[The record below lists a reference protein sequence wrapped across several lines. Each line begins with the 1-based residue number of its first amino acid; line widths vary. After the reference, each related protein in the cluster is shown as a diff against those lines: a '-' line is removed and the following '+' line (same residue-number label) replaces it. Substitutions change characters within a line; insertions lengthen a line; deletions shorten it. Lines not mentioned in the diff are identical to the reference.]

1 MKLRNKLVAVL
12 AASMVVTSVP
22 VVTMADTTNY
32 MSTSRYAQKDSTFGY
47 LNGSYGAYDTV
58 YGQTTGIGDSWSSR
72 GYEYEYSN
80 GFEFKPVFDYS
91 TTDTTYMSLTAD
103 SEFNTRAIITYVDA
117 FNSKDRTTH
126 LQFDKDGKVVSANNP
141 EYNGKTA
148 DELLR
153 SGVKMYYSTKDASS
167 NPTTVGLSPYLQLPK
182 YHAHATFTY
191 QELLDKATEVAK
203 NRIKAAGDD
212 YYSAISSKD
221 ELANYVAKLLGVQ
234 YVREMYNGVAAAL
247 NQSRVMDIEFDDTG
261 KAVFIIKDKET
272 GEELDT
278 YSGSSRMG
286 MDIVAGSK
294 MLDADKVAKAVN
306 DIVAE
311 YTKNNVITTTY
322 SQLYKSSASSSGSGK
337 TLSADIVDA
346 MDIEMTSWKLQ
357 KAIEQGA
364 TTYTKFM
371 TSNAVW
377 TGSEKAVAE
386 IRKVDLINWKDAN
399 DREYKSHL
407 QITTSGTFKKDVTY
421 RLPVLAKLGGDKVV
435 ILDVNG
441 KDSNITSGKYNLTQD
456 ALTDKRLTV
465 DADSKTI
472 RTNNADEI
480 GEIRFTESQIKS
492 LTSKG
497 NRRIKITLPASSDLE
512 FNLNKT
518 ESNIKVTGKRG
529 FFAINTVDG
538 EDVLEGATTKAEKT
552 DKVLTETTDS
562 KNTVRFYYG
571 KTSRR
576 NEYTDSDR
584 RTLVVELPAWD
595 HKTSVGEMVLT
606 GIYVQPIDE
615 KATPGDVNATIAEYN
630 AKYKDADKKE
640 GIETVA
646 NENLIESVTKKVAVV
661 KDYDVT
667 LTCDKPA
674 SIKAG
679 RSGIVN
685 EKKAT
690 FVLEEVV
697 KDSLVDG
704 RKIKFVVENG
714 YIFGPADIDYRTE
727 AANSN
732 NFNTTGLYGTSGYK
746 ERALEKF
753 KELIKEEKI
762 KFEEKAGKDGD
773 KIGFDESTLVLD
785 FDADGRVIGFAAEYP
800 RLKDTEADKI
810 KVTMPVA
817 TDVMSKGDVTVKA
830 ENLYTRSFQ
839 DKKDDPSCVIA
850 NITEPIA
857 VTFDGAK
864 LKVGKQAQEAGSIT
878 IKETD
883 KGMIENGWLFLAAK
897 DQNGITFDSVPTVTV
912 EGTDGKVLTFK
923 NVALSKDKTILGI
936 EITKESTEA
945 ATLKISDIKLT
956 ADRTV
961 PEANYDLAIWGT
973 ALTDENELG
982 ISNFTQNALYNHAYF
997 NQVSDLYTV
1006 EKFIQMTTANTEDL
1020 SSAAKAV
1027 TTQFVIGQKD
1037 FTVNGEKQSMDSA
1050 AYVKDGLT
1058 FVPVRY
1064 LAQAFG
1070 IAGNAVQ
1077 YDKATSTATIV
1088 AGDKVINITSGK
1100 AYLTVN
1106 GTQVPMASKA
1116 EVKEGRMCVPMA
1128 YIAAALGLEKSWD
1141 ASTKTATF
1149 TNVSK

>member
-47 LNGSYGAYDTV
+47 LNGSYAAYDIV
-58 YGQTTGIGDSWSSR
+58 YGATTGIGASNPAD
-72 GYEYEYSN
+72 GYDYRYSN
-80 GFEFKPVFDYS
+80 GFEFKPVYDYS
-91 TTDTTYMSLTAD
+91 TTDTTYFSLTAD
-103 SEFNTRAIITYVDA
+103 SEFNTRAMITYIDA
-117 FNSKDRTTH
+117 FNSVSGKTK
-126 LQFDKDGKVVSANNP
+126 LQFDKDGKIVCANNP

-148 DELLR
+148 DDILKKGASIYYTTSA
-153 SGVKMYYSTKDASS
+153 SGVGNTVMASDYSAKSAVT
-167 NPTTVGLSPYLQLPK
+167 PQR
-182 YHAHATFTY
+182 
-191 QELLDKATEVAK
+191 LLDETYAVAVR
-203 NRIKAAGDD
+203 RIKADGGDLARA
-212 YYSAISSKD
+212 SISKD
-221 ELANYVAKLLGVQ
+221 DFINDIARYIAVQVVKAYFPTATINAGKVEGVDASKTMGT
-234 YVREMYNGVAAAL
+234 VKPTENKVDVAAI
-247 NQSRVMDIEFDDTG
+247 NKQIETLV
-261 KAVFIIKDKET
+261 KAYAE
-272 GEELDT
+272 
-278 YSGSSRMG
+278 
-286 MDIVAGSK
+286 
-294 MLDADKVAKAVN
+294 DKV
-306 DIVAE
+306 
-311 YTKNNVITTTY
+311 TTTTY
-322 SQLYKSSASSSGSGK
+322 AEMFKASNSGSGK
-337 TLSADIVDA
+337 SIGQDIADAVITEV
-346 MDIEMTSWKLQ
+346 TSWSLQ
-357 KAIEQGA
+357 PENLAANEKTYYEYIEGFYPTNVEPVKAKIQ
-364 TTYTKFM
+364 
-371 TSNAVW
+371 
-377 TGSEKAVAE
+377 
-386 IRKVDLINWKDAN
+386 KVDLINWKDAN

-407 QITTSGTFKKDVTY
+407 AITTSGTFKKDVTY
-421 RLPVLAKLGGDKVV
+421 RLPVLAKLGGNKVV

-518 ESNIKVTGKRG
+518 KDNIKVTGKRG
-529 FFAINTVDG
+529 FFAINVDTDD
-538 EDVLEGATTKAEKT
+538 ELEGATTSADIDKT
-552 DKVLTETTDS
+552 VLTETS
-562 KNTVRFYYG
+562 KNRDKVRFSYAMS
-571 KTSRR
+571 SRR
-576 NEYTDSDR
+576 NDYSDADR
-584 RTLVVELPAWD
+584 RTLVVELPAWGD
-595 HKTSVGEMVLT
+595 DEKDSKTSVGEMVLT
-606 GIYVQPIDE
+606 GIYVQPIDD
-615 KATPGDVNATIAEYN
+615 KATPGEVNATIAEYN

-640 GIETVA
+640 GIETIA

-679 RSGIVN
+679 RSGIIN

-732 NFNTTGLYGTSGYK
+732 NFNTMGLYGTSGYK

-773 KIGFDESTLVLD
+773 KIGFDESTLVLE

-897 DQNGITFDSVPTVTV
+897 DQNGITFDSVPTVTA
-912 EGTDGKVLTFK
+912 EGADGKVLAFK